1 MYRIVTTLKPSCSAP
16 VQERPQLLICKNIR
30 VSKVIGALGDNS
42 LGAHLI
48 TTALSSAFI
57 RCFYHPEKPSLKT
70 LLLEI
75 LLY

>member
-1 MYRIVTTLKPSCSAP
+1 MLGTSSGKATAANL
-16 VQERPQLLICKNIR
+16 QNIR